1 MAVEGKTGS
10 EGTMRA
16 LAYGVTVMI
25 GIGALWVL
33 SGTQRSGPVLPST
46 TDSIRSLEAE
56 VAAQPDNPAMAR
68 MLAQAYLDAR
78 QPGLARVLL
87 ESAPGRARADVRTRH
102 ILARTLLELGRADLA
117 LAVEVGVVH
126 ECQPTARPSDALA
139 PGCDPVLFA
148 SAARRT
154 SIMREMVALGVT
166 DIVAHPEA
174 SLIAYENA
182 TREARVRLE

>member
-1 MAVEGKTGS
+1 
-10 EGTMRA
+10 MRA

-33 SGTQRSGPVLPST
+33 SGTQRSASVLPV
-46 TDSIRSLEAE
+46 TDSIRPLEAE
-56 VAAQPDNPAMAR
+56 VAMQPDNPATTR
-68 MLAQAYLDAR
+68 MLAQAYLDAL

-102 ILARTLLELGRADLA
+102 ILARALLDLGRADLA
-117 LAVEVGVVH
+117 LPVEVGVVND
-126 ECQPTARPSDALA
+126 CQPSASDALA
-139 PGCDPVLFA
+139 PGCDSVLFA
-148 SAARRT
+148 SAVRRT
-154 SIMREMVALGVT
+154 SIMREMVAVGVT
-166 DIVAHPEA
+166 DVLAHPEA